1 MRLFNRGNVL
11 AFSIAVALSTSLTA
25 CGGGG
30 GGGGANGN
38 VRPSSG
44 SPAPT
49 PAPTPAPVPTPTPS
63 PAPTPAPAPAPA
75 PVPVPTPTPAPAPA
89 PSPGPAPT
97 TLTGSPTPLPTP
109 AIPGYSPLRA
119 QLDPENVTLAWITAQ
134 SFTGNQ
140 GQGVKV
146 GVVDSGAQANN
157 PALVNRISWF
167 KDYVDT
173 SNTTPQDTDGHGTL
187 MAEIIGGT
195 ANASGSGGNP
205 FYGGVAPQS
214 SLYIA
219 RVGDNSGSING
230 ALVPQ
235 ALSDLAAQGVK
246 LINNSYGS
254 STQITAVGPTDPKVI
269 GRYALY
275 SSTPANGQL
284 MVFAAGNEGK
294 SQPSIDAGLPFYEPS
309 LQNNWLAVVNVSLN
323 ASGQVTGLDTTATS
337 NACGVAAP
345 WCLAAPGYEY
355 VSPVANTQFSTGA
368 GDGTSGAA
376 AVVSGVAALVW
387 QKFPFFTA
395 SNVQQTLLGTATNLG
410 SPDYYGYGLVNAEAA
425 VNGPGQL
432 NWGVFDVNV
441 PANQSVV
448 FSNNLTGSGSL
459 QLDGAGIL
467 TLTGQ
472 NTIGSVVINGGGS
485 LFALNTN
492 SYSNGAVVNNGWLDV
507 GGTLNA
513 NITVNPQG
521 NLTGSGPGVING
533 NVANS
538 GVVYTN
544 IGNSTIQINGNY
556 TVQPTSVKL
565 VNTQIFLGTPLKIS
579 GIATLNNSPLGID
592 LPYGYTPQAEELVL
606 QANGGVVGKFGSL
619 TVYSTV
625 YIGGTLSYTPTEVDV
640 SLSQTSVAAVAQAAM
655 PAVATTQQT
664 AQHIQA
670 ALVQANQW
678 AASDPSSHQAFLDAA
693 GDFLHV
699 NSMVQAAAS
708 INSLSGQLLAS
719 SQGLTLEQAGIINRT
734 VADRL
739 ADLGD
744 DHSAQGAWFQGTGA
758 DGDIAR
764 SGYATGHYSG
774 GGSVAGYDAR
784 LMDRFTLGIG
794 LDWNRLSSN
803 YTMQGGNNSSRST
816 GVMLYGRYDMGSAY
830 LSGRIGEDW
839 IHTDTSRWG
848 VLGTVPAAINSARH
862 DKMTSSYLELGYN
875 TASNKWTTTPFV
887 SAGDEYLQR
896 GNIAEQGAGGFG
908 ITASSHDFNQSFAQL
923 GARLGYRWNW
933 STGQLTLKGFALY
946 QRVLSGENLGFT
958 AAYAG
963 APNATFELEGVN
975 SPRNSGWLGVGLN
988 AALDNQWSWFFNLDG
1003 QVAGAGT
1010 KAAVFSAGARYRF

>member
-1 MRLFNRGNVL
+1 MSLFNRHNLL
-11 AFSIAVALSTSLTA
+11 AFSVAIALTASLSA

-30 GGGGANGN
+30 GNGN

-49 PAPTPAPVPTPTPS
+49 PAPA
-63 PAPTPAPAPAPA
+63 PAPTPPPS
-75 PVPVPTPTPAPAPA
+75 PTPTPAPAPTPVPA
-89 PSPGPAPT
+89 PVPTPAPVPSPGPVPT

-109 AIPGYSPLRA
+109 SILGYDPLRA
-119 QLDPENVTLAWITAQ
+119 QLDPANVTLAWITAQ

-146 GVVDSGAQANN
+146 GVLDSGTQASN

-167 KDYVDT
+167 KDYVDP

-187 MAEIIGGT
+187 MAEVIGGT
-195 ANASGSGGNP
+195 ANANGSGGNP

-219 RVGDNSGSING
+219 RVGDDSGNVSE
-230 ALVPQ
+230 ALVPP
-235 ALSDLAAQGVK
+235 ALADLAAQGVK
-246 LINNSYGS
+246 LLNNSYGS
-254 STQITAVGPTDPKVI
+254 TTAITAVGPTDPKVT
-269 GRYALY
+269 GRYAAY
-275 SSTPANGQL
+275 SSAVANGQL

-294 SQPSIDAGLPFYEPS
+294 SQPSIDAGLPYYESS

-323 ASGQVTGLDTTATS
+323 ANGQVTGLDTTATS

-345 WCLAAPGYEY
+345 WCLAASGYVY

-368 GDGTSGAA
+368 GDGTSGSA

-410 SPDYYGYGLVNAEAA
+410 SPEYYGYGLVNAEAA

-432 NWGVFDVNV
+432 NWGVFDVNI

-448 FSNNLTGSGSL
+448 FSNNLTGDGSL

-472 NTIGSVVINGGGS
+472 NTIGGVVVNGGGT
-485 LFALNTN
+485 LFVTSSNT
-492 SYSNGAVVNNGWLDV
+492 YSSGAVVNNGWLDV
-507 GGTLNA
+507 SSTLNA
-513 NITVNPQG
+513 NVTVNQQG
-521 NLTGSGPGVING
+521 NLTGASGVING
-533 NVANS
+533 NVINS
-538 GVVYTN
+538 GVVYTD
-544 IGNSTIQINGNY
+544 GNTSTIQINGNY
-556 TVQPTSVKL
+556 TVQPTGAKL
-565 VNTQIFLGTPLKIS
+565 INTQVYLGTPLKIS
-579 GIATLNNSPLGID
+579 GVATLNNSPLGIG
-592 LPYGYTPQAEELVL
+592 LPFGYTPQAEELVL
-606 QANGGVVGKFGSL
+606 QANGGVVGTFGSL

-625 YIGGTLSYTPTEVDV
+625 YTSGTLSYTPTQVDV
-640 SLSQTSVAAVAQAAM
+640 SLSQASVSAVAQASM

-670 ALVQANQW
+670 AMVQANQW
-678 AASDPSSHQAFLDAA
+678 AASDPSSHQAFLDAT
-693 GDFLHV
+693 GDFLQV
-699 NSMVQAAAS
+699 SSIAQAAAS

-719 SQGLTLEQAGIINRT
+719 SQGLTLQQAGIINRT

-739 ADLGD
+739 VDLGD

-774 GGSVAGYDAR
+774 GGSVTGYDAK
-784 LMDRFTLGIG
+784 LADDLILGLG

-803 YTMQGGNNSSRST
+803 YTMQGGNNTSRST
-816 GVMLYGRYDMGSAY
+816 GVMLYAKYDMDNAY
-830 LSGRIGEDW
+830 VSGRIGEDW

-848 VLGTVPAAINSARH
+848 VLGTVPAPINSARN
-862 DKMTSSYLELGYN
+862 DKMTSAYLELGYE
-875 TASNKWTTTPFV
+875 AKSNAWTTTPFA
-887 SAGDEYLQR
+887 SAGNEYLQR
-896 GNIAEQGAGGFG
+896 GTIAERGAGGFG
-908 ITASSHDFNQSFAQL
+908 ITAPSDDFNQSFAQI

-933 STGQLTLKGFALY
+933 STGQLSLKGFALY
-946 QRVLSGENLGFT
+946 QRVLSGQNLGFT

-988 AALDNQWSWFFNLDG
+988 AMLGKQWSWFLNLDG
-1003 QVAGAGT
+1003 QVAGGGT
-1010 KAAVFSAGARYRF
+1010 KAAVFSAGARYSFQL